1 MSTELVPFAQPGAL
15 VNFDTYQ
22 GPTGLETVTQ
32 ADLGTPRFTIV
43 QDSSAFFKKTH
54 AAYEEKKIEG
64 CNPGDIV
71 LPSTKQVVYT
81 HGIDKGVYVVPTGY
95 RTLFQEWKSRA
106 AGGGFVTTHASP
118 NILSKCKE
126 VDIEGRRKVVVI
138 ESGNEIVET
147 KTFAVIAFV
156 NGIWSPAIIS
166 MAGGNMSAAREWLN
180 RATSIRL
187 SNGKQSPLFSHA
199 YSIGTT
205 LKRKNANAWYAYSI
219 QLAGPVNKQEVID
232 AAQAQAGVFEEA
244 VATAGASEDDS
255 F

>member
-1 MSTELVPFAQPGAL
+1 MSTELVPFVQAGAV
-15 VNFDTYQ
+15 VNFDSYQ

-32 ADLGTPRFTIV
+32 ADLGTPIFTIV
-43 QDSSAFFKKTH
+43 QDNSAFFKKTH
-54 AAYEEKKIEG
+54 AKYAEKMIEG

-71 LPSTKQVVYT
+71 LPSTKQIVFR
-81 HGIDKGVYVVPTGY
+81 HGVDKGAFVVPTSF

-106 AGGGFVTTHASP
+106 AGGGFVATHASP

-126 VDIEGRRKVVVI
+126 VNIEGRRKIVVI

-147 KTFAVIAFV
+147 KTFAVLAFV
-156 NGIWSPAIIS
+156 NGVWSPAIIP
-166 MAGGNMSAAREWLN
+166 MAGGNMGAAREWLN

-187 SNGKQSPLFSHA
+187 PNGKQSPLFSHG
-199 YSIGTT
+199 YRIST
-205 LKRKNANAWYAYSI
+205 LLKQKNGDAWYAYAI
-219 QLAGPVNKQEVID
+219 QLAGPVTKQEVID

-244 VATAGASEDDS
+244 VVGAAAEDDS